1 MELKADV
8 KLVVWDLDDTF
19 WEGTLSE
26 GEVKR
31 LEQNIA
37 IVKTLADRGI
47 MSSVV
52 SKNDFDKAASVLKE
66 WKVYDFF
73 IFPHISWNPKGE
85 QINHLLKLCSLRP
98 QNVLFIDDNI
108 SNLREAEYYN
118 DGIMTAS
125 PDILGAGFLDIPQLK
140 GKDDSNHTRL
150 KQYKTLEERRQ
161 KEEEFSSNEDF
172 LRSSH
177 IKVSINSNCANNLD
191 RIAELVQR
199 TNQLNFTKIRS
210 DRAELEELI
219 ADSSAECAYVTVSD
233 DFGDYGIIGFYALK
247 GGRLVH
253 FVFSCR
259 VLGFGVENYIYR
271 KLGYPEISVAGEV
284 TRQLDREYSE
294 KIDWIHETDAV
305 PKPRVRKDKKRRE
318 RILMISGCDL
328 DGASAYL
335 ESDYLIDKEF
345 TTVVNGK
352 IVETSDTLQ
361 LLNSIELSESEK
373 KELCRE
379 IPFFD
384 ESVTFATKL
393 FSGKYSTVIIS
404 LVNDYVRALYLRN
417 STLDGGVLHMPYILR
432 VL

>member
-26 GEVKR
+26 GEVTR

-66 WKVYDFF
+66 WGIYDFF

-125 PDILGAGFLDIPQLK
+125 PDILGAGFLDIPQLR
-140 GKDDSNHTRL
+140 GKDDSQHTRL
-150 KQYKTLEERRQ
+150 KQYKALEERRQ
-161 KEEEFSSNEDF
+161 REEEFSSNEDF
-172 LRSSH
+172 LRASH
-177 IKVSINSNCANNLD
+177 IKVSINSDCANNLD

-210 DRAELEELI
+210 GRAELEKLI
-219 ADSSAECAYVTVSD
+219 ADFSAECAYITVSD
-233 DFGDYGIIGFYALK
+233 DFGDYGIVGFYALK
-247 GGRLVH
+247 EGRLVH

-271 KLGYPEISVAGEV
+271 KLGYPEISVVGEV
-284 TRQLDREYSE
+284 TGQLDREYAE
-294 KIDWIHETDAV
+294 KIDWIHELTAE
-305 PKPRVRKDKKRRE
+305 PEQRVRKGKKRRE

-328 DGASAYL
+328 ASACAYL
-335 ESDYLIDKEF
+335 ESDYIIDKEF
-345 TTVVNGK
+345 AVFCKGNE
-352 IVETSDTLQ
+352 IRTSHTAN
-361 LLNSIELSESEK
+361 LLNSISLSEKEK

-384 ESVTFATKL
+384 EGITFATKM
-393 FSGKYSTVIIS
+393 FSGRYSTVVLS
-404 LVNDYVRALYLRN
+404 VVDDYICAMYLRN
-417 STLDGGVLHMPYILR
+417 STLAGGGGIT
-432 VL
+432 